1 MQFQDVWFAIFATSF
16 TVALS
21 HKQVTPH
28 VLIHL
33 VFCRWPV
40 ARAGSACQWM
50 KLQMEPI
57 TGAKQPAEP
66 LQPSNML
73 RGSSSL
79 RDSAW
84 ICTAKRCFA
93 AIRFVESQ
101 GVDIWW
107 YDNQLHS
114 NQWWSQSQTDHPF
127 SKCESCV
134 FFIQQ
139 RSWSRDSWSIS
150 NDLFSTVLASM
161 RLHPILCKEHADRW
175 FWLILCL
182 NSLKFCQRSVFRFH
196 PCFHHDHCEALQQIR
211 ILLQEGGKTPFT
223 IDC

>member
-107 YDNQLHS
+107 YMTINCIRTNGGRKVRLIIPS
-114 NQWWSQSQTDHPF
+114 PNAKVAFSLSSSEVGRETLGASQTTCFPQYLRA
-127 SKCESCV
+127 CA
-134 FFIQQ
+134 
-139 RSWSRDSWSIS
+139 
-150 NDLFSTVLASM
+150 STQSFAKNTL
-161 RLHPILCKEHADRW
+161 IDDFDW
-175 FWLILCL
+175 FC
-182 NSLKFCQRSVFRFH
+182 
-196 PCFHHDHCEALQQIR
+196 AL
-211 ILLQEGGKTPFT
+211 TP
-223 IDC
+223 

>member
-1 MQFQDVWFAIFATSF
+1 MKSKSYGLGGGNYDRLTSCPWAIWFRMQFQDVWFAIVATSF

-50 KLQMEPI
+50 KLQREPI

-101 GVDIWW
+101 GVDIWQSTAFEPMVVPSA
-107 YDNQLHS
+107 NAKVTFSLS
-114 NQWWSQSQTDHPF
+114 SSEVGRETLGASQTTCFPQYLRA
-127 SKCESCV
+127 CA
-134 FFIQQ
+134 
-139 RSWSRDSWSIS
+139 
-150 NDLFSTVLASM
+150 ST
-161 RLHPILCKEHADRW
+161 
-175 FWLILCL
+175 
-182 NSLKFCQRSVFRFH
+182 
-196 PCFHHDHCEALQQIR
+196 
-211 ILLQEGGKTPFT
+211 
-223 IDC
+223 